1 MEYAIA
7 IRTEIRKCMQK
18 KGYNLSNFAKE
29 STITSSHL
37 SSLLSER
44 PSRPLS
50 VHQLDRINFTLNN
63 PEGCFYELYVDEC
76 FLSGKPHRSR
86 VKPFLLRCAELDK
99 KNCIEQVLSRMM
111 EDLNY
116 ISLVF
121 EVAEELHAKG
131 NIRKSLV
138 FYECVAEHERY
149 QHSERLAIS
158 QYRLFRAALGKD
170 LEKNRDAVTRFS
182 PFRNRLPVNY
192 QLDGLLQL
200 GNIYF
205 SLNDWK
211 QLGESADELIAL
223 AKIVYQEQQQR
234 TTSKGKK
241 SSLKTERHLVVYY
254 GKGYLM
260 RAVAYEKQGL
270 YEESKK
276 YIKGY
281 ADLSWFKGLDENATN
296 DVENFKMFAIANSY
310 TLDMLMGHV
319 HILQEYTQYLLDHP
333 QEILTGLVV
342 IIEAANKYG
351 FAIEETLA
359 KLSKKMVEEE
369 RRDEIISKGGWYLK
383 FHYQLAVYLL
393 RNGQTENGADSI
405 FEMLESSI
413 LCNDFSLFIQG
424 ISLFESCKD
433 KVSDSQQN
441 KYRNLLERIK
451 EHESFDLS
459 HRNYIALLLLGLDKT
474 RSHFSEI
481 L

>member
-1 MEYAIA
+1 M
-7 IRTEIRKCMQK
+7 
-18 KGYNLSNFAKE
+18 
-29 STITSSHL
+29 
-37 SSLLSER
+37 
-44 PSRPLS
+44 
-50 VHQLDRINFTLNN
+50 
-63 PEGCFYELYVDEC
+63 YVDEC

-121 EVAEELHAKG
+121 EVAEELHTKG
-131 NIRKSLV
+131 NIHKSLV
-138 FYECVAEHERY
+138 FFECVAEHERY
-149 QHSERLAIS
+149 QHSERLAKI
-158 QYRLFRAALGKD
+158 
-170 LEKNRDAVTRFS
+170 RDAVTRFA
-182 PFRNRLPVNY
+182 PFRNRLPVNF
-192 QLDGLLQL
+192 QLDGLIQL
-200 GNIYF
+200 GNAYF
-205 SLNDWK
+205 TLHDWK

-234 TTSKGKK
+234 VTSKGKK
-241 SSLKTERHLVVYY
+241 SPLKTERHLVVYY

-270 YEESKK
+270 YEESKE

-281 ADLSWFKGLDENATN
+281 ADLSWFKGLDEDATN

-319 HILQEYTQYLLDHP
+319 HILREYTQYLLDHP
-333 QEILTGLVV
+333 REILTGLVV

-359 KLSKKMVEEE
+359 KLSKKMLEEE
-369 RRDEIISKGGWYLK
+369 RRDEIISKGWYLK

-393 RNGQTENGADSI
+393 RNGKPENGAESI

-451 EHESFDLS
+451 EHESFDFS

-474 RSHFSEI
+474 KSHFSEI
-481 L
+481 V

>member
-1 MEYAIA
+1 MEYAVE

-18 KGYNLSNFAKE
+18 KGYNLSNFAKA

-63 PEGCFYELYVDEC
+63 SEGCFYELYVDEC

-121 EVAEELHAKG
+121 EVAEELHTKG
-131 NIRKSLV
+131 NIQEALV
-138 FYECVAEHERY
+138 FYECVVEHERY

-170 LEKNRDAVTRFS
+170 LEKNRDAATRFA

-200 GNIYF
+200 GKVYF
-205 SLNDWK
+205 TLRDWDR
-211 QLGESADELIAL
+211 LGQHADELRVLI
-223 AKIVYQEQQQR
+223 KIVYHEEVQKKVRKQEHVP
-234 TTSKGKK
+234 
-241 SSLKTERHLVVYY
+241 LNTERSLVVYW
-254 GKGYLM
+254 GQGCLM
-260 RAVAYEKQGL
+260 KATACEKQGL
-270 YEESKK
+270 YEESRK
-276 YIKGY
+276 YIEGY
-281 ADLSWFKGLDENATN
+281 ADLSWFEDLDEEGKI
-296 DVENFKMFAIANSY
+296 DVENYKTFAVANSY
-310 TLDMLMGHV
+310 TLDMLMGHA
-319 HILQEYTQYLLDHP
+319 HRLEDYTQYLFDHP
-333 QEILTGLVV
+333 HEVLTGLVV
-342 IIEAANKYG
+342 ITEAANKYG
-351 FAIEETLA
+351 FAIEDTLA
-359 KLSKKMVEEE
+359 KLSNKMVELEQ
-369 RRDEIISKGGWYLK
+369 RDENIYNHWRLN
-383 FHYQLAVYLL
+383 FHYQLAIYLL
-393 RNGQTENGADSI
+393 RNGQIRDVADNI
-405 FEMLESSI
+405 LKMLEVAIQLNNS
-413 LCNDFSLFIQG
+413 SLFIQG

-433 KVSDSQQN
+433 QVGEFQRND
-441 KYRNLLERIK
+441 YRNLLERVK

-474 RSHFSEI
+474 KSHFSEI
-481 L
+481 I

>member
-1 MEYAIA
+1 MEYAIS

-18 KGYNLSNFAKE
+18 RGYNLSNFAKA
-29 STITSSHL
+29 SAITSSHL
-37 SSLLSER
+37 SSLLSES

-50 VHQLDRINFTLNN
+50 VQHLDRINVTLGN

-121 EVAEELHAKG
+121 EVAEELHTKG
-131 NIRKSLV
+131 NIHKSLV

-170 LEKNRDAVTRFS
+170 LERNRDAVTRFA

-200 GNIYF
+200 GRVYF
-205 SLNDWK
+205 TLRDWDR
-211 QLGESADELIAL
+211 LGQHADELRVLI
-223 AKIVYQEQQQR
+223 KIVYHEEVQKKVRKQEHVR
-234 TTSKGKK
+234 
-241 SSLKTERHLVVYY
+241 LNTERSLVVYW
-254 GKGYLM
+254 GQGCLM
-260 RAVAYEKQGL
+260 KATACEKQGL
-270 YEESKK
+270 YEESRK
-276 YIKGY
+276 YIEGY
-281 ADLSWFKGLDENATN
+281 ADLSWFEDLDEEGKI
-296 DVENFKMFAIANSY
+296 DVENYKTFAVANSY
-310 TLDMLMGHV
+310 TLDMLMGHA
-319 HILQEYTQYLLDHP
+319 HRLEDYTQYLFDHP
-333 QEILTGLVV
+333 HEVLPGLVV
-342 IIEAANKYG
+342 ITEAANKYG
-351 FAIEETLA
+351 FAIEDTLA
-359 KLSKKMVEEE
+359 KLSNRMLKPEQQEEN
-369 RRDEIISKGGWYLK
+369 IYTGWRLN

-393 RNGQTENGADSI
+393 RNGQTENGAESI

-451 EHESFDLS
+451 EHESFDFS
-459 HRNYIALLLLGLDKT
+459 HRNYITLLLLGLDKT
-474 RSHFSEI
+474 KSHFSEI
-481 L
+481 I

>member
-18 KGYNLSNFAKE
+18 RGYNLSNFAKA
-29 STITSSHL
+29 SDITSSHL
-37 SSLLSER
+37 SSLLSES

-50 VHQLDRINFTLNN
+50 VQHLDRINVTLGN
-63 PEGCFYELYVDEC
+63 PGGCFYELYVDEC

-121 EVAEELHAKG
+121 EVAEELHTKG
-131 NIRKSLV
+131 NIHKSLV

-170 LEKNRDAVTRFS
+170 LENNRDAVTRFA

-200 GNIYF
+200 GNVYF
-205 SLNDWK
+205 TFNDWE
-211 QLGESADELIAL
+211 QFREYADELIVL
-223 AKIVYQEQQQR
+223 AKIVYQEQQR

-241 SSLKTERHLVVYY
+241 VPLKTERNLVVYY

-260 RAVAYEKQGL
+260 KAISYEKQGL

-281 ADLSWFKGLDENATN
+281 ADLSWFEGLDDGGMN
-296 DVENFKMFAIANSY
+296 DVEDFKMFAIANSY
-310 TLDMLMGHV
+310 TLDMYMGHAHLV
-319 HILQEYTQYLLDHP
+319 QEYTEYLLSHP
-333 QEILTGLVV
+333 QEILTGLAV
-342 IIEAANKYG
+342 ITEAANKYG
-351 FAIEETLA
+351 FTIEGTLA
-359 KLSKKMVEEE
+359 KLSKKMVTAE
-369 RRDEIISKGGWYLK
+369 RRDNIIYKGWYLK
-383 FHYQLAVYLL
+383 FYYQLAIYQL
-393 RNGQTENGADSI
+393 RKGQIENGADSI
-405 FEMLESSI
+405 LELLESSI
-413 LCNDFSLFIQG
+413 LFNNINLFIQG

-433 KVSDSQQN
+433 QVGEFQRND
-441 KYRNLLERIK
+441 YRDLLERVK

-474 RSHFSEI
+474 KSHFSEI
-481 L
+481 I